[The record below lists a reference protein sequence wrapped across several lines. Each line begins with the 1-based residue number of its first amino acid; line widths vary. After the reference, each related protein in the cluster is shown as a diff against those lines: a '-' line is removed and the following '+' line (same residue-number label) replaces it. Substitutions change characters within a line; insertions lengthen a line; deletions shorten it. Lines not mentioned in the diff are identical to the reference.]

1 MSSNN
6 TPILALAFTALVG
19 CSAMKPIDTVDYVDL
34 KRFMG
39 DWYVVANIPTSLEK
53 DAYNAVESYRLA
65 DNGTVDTTFTFRK
78 GGFDGDEKRYH
89 PTGYIK
95 DKSSNSVWGM
105 QFMWP
110 IKADYRVMYLNEGYT
125 QTVIGRNKRDHVW
138 VMARTPS
145 IPDEDY
151 DRIVR
156 IIKGQGYDISQLQK
170 VPQRWK

>member
-6 TPILALAFTALVG
+6 LLILALALTALVG
-19 CSAMKPIDTVDYVDL
+19 CSAMKPIETVDYVDL

-65 DNGTVDTTFTFRK
+65 DNDTIATTFTFRK
-78 GGFDGDEKRYH
+78 GSFDGDEKRYY

-95 DKSSNSVWGM
+95 DKKSNAVWGM
-105 QFMWP
+105 QFIWP
-110 IKADYRVMYLNEGYT
+110 IKADYRVMYLNDGYT
-125 QTVIGRNKRDHVW
+125 QAVIGRNKRDHVW
-138 VMARTPS
+138 VMARTPT
-145 IPDEDY
+145 IKDEDY
-151 DRIVR
+151 GRIVR
-156 IIKGQGYDISQLQK
+156 IIEGQGYDIAKLQK